1 MKKVTSDELEIM
13 MSNGEKILLDFY
25 ADWCGPCKGL
35 IPRLENLESK
45 YENVKFVK
53 LNVDENQTY
62 AMNKGVRSIPTV
74 MFLNGHSVISTSTGI
89 QSDNFYI
96 DLLTE
101 LNK

>member
-1 MKKVTSDELEIM
+1 MKKVTSEELVIM
-13 MSNGEKILLDFY
+13 MSNGDKILLDFY

-35 IPRLENLESK
+35 IPRLENMESN

-62 AMNKGVRSIPTV
+62 VINKGVRSIPTV
-74 MFLNGHSVISTSTGI
+74 MFLNGHSVINTSTGI
-89 QSDNFYI
+89 QSDNFYNEI
-96 DLLTE
+96 LIE

>member
-1 MKKVTSDELEIM
+1 MIKVTSEELEVM

-25 ADWCGPCKGL
+25 AEWCGPCKGL

-53 LNVDENQTY
+53 LNVDENQSF
-62 AMNKGVRSIPTV
+62 AIKKGIRSVPTV
-74 MFLNGHSVISTSTGI
+74 MFLNGHSVITTSTGT
-89 QSDNFYI
+89 QSDNFYDNI
-96 DLLTE
+96 LIE

>member
-1 MKKVTSDELEIM
+1 MKKVTSEELVVM
-13 MSNGEKILLDFY
+13 MSNGDKILLDFY

-35 IPRLENLESK
+35 IPRLENIESN

-62 AMNKGVRSIPTV
+62 VINKGVRSIPTV
-74 MFLNGHSVISTSTGI
+74 MFLNGHSVINTSTGI
-89 QSDNFYI
+89 QSDNFYNEI
-96 DLLTE
+96 LIE